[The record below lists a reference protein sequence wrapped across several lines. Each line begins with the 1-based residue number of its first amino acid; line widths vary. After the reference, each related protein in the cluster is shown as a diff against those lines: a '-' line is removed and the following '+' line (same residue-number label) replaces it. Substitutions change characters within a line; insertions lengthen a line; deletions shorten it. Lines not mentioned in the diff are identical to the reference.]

1 MDIQCNGPFR
11 AKITS
16 KWTTQ
21 GLETAC
27 SMPDHPRTPSV
38 RIASGPDGTS
48 AASSPS
54 ITQPDERTDYVHTPS
69 DERSEQTPVG
79 IGRQWVQTSS
89 ADVGASPIYSTN
101 LGLDILPSVVYNM
114 GHNSGHC
121 PKCTFSLGGESVG
134 LSFPTST

>member
-1 MDIQCNGPFR
+1 MDIQCNGAGR

-16 KWTTQ
+16 KWTFQ

-27 SMPDHPRTPSV
+27 SMPDHPRTASV

-54 ITQPDERTDYVHTPS
+54 ITQPDERTDWVRDPS

-79 IGRQWVQTSS
+79 IASTTQMLGRSLMVM
-89 ADVGASPIYSTN
+89 
-101 LGLDILPSVVYNM
+101 LGTISHQF
-114 GHNSGHC
+114 GS
-121 PKCTFSLGGESVG
+121 
-134 LSFPTST
+134 